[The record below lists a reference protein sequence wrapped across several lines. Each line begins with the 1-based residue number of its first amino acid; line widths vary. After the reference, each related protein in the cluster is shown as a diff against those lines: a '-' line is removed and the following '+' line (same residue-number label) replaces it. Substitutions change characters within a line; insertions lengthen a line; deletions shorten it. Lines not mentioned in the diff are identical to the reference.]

1 MPRGIFCIETV
12 WLEDADQTSVRPILQ
27 FLKDSYL
34 DVPFIHRTALTMEEF
49 VFQLERWTE
58 LEAPDYPILY
68 LGYHGD
74 AGNISLAEGYD
85 GILNQVTFEAMSDQ
99 LAQVCMNRVVHFS
112 SCCTLDLETQTA
124 NTFLAQ
130 TEASAVSGYTMEVD
144 WIQSLAFDL
153 MYLERM
159 QYGGMNNLTPNV
171 MHGCR
176 ASLMQDYPYIS
187 LRRHLGFKLHVAN

>member
-34 DVPFIHRTALTMEEF
+34 EVPFIHRTALTMEEF

-58 LEAPDYPILY
+58 LAVPEYPILY

-74 AGNISLAEGYD
+74 AGNISLAQGYD
-85 GILNQVTFEAMSDQ
+85 GILNQVTFEAMCDQ
-99 LAQVCMNRVVHFS
+99 LVNMCINRVVHFS

-124 NTFLAQ
+124 RDFLDQ
-130 TEASAVSGYTMEVD
+130 TGASAVSGYTMEVD
-144 WIQSLAFDL
+144 WMQSLAFDL

-159 QYGGMNNLTPNV
+159 QFGGMLNLTPNV
-171 MHGCR
+171 MLGCR
-176 ASLMQDYPYIS
+176 TDLMRERPYVS
-187 LRRHLGFKLHVAN
+187 LRRHLGFKLHVAG